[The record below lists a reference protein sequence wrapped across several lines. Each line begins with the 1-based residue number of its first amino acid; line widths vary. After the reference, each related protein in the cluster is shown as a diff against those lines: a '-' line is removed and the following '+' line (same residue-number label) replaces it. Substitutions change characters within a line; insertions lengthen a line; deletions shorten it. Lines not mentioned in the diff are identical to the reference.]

1 MFEKLTRFET
11 NDQTDP
17 GTAYYKNTYD
27 QVKAA
32 IYEVAKQLGMKVKSH
47 NNDHKEF
54 LLVRQS
60 VEVMVTAYSI
70 TIMETAVDIVV
81 MTPLLKPGKK
91 VAATFFNAMKSHLRV
106 K

>member
-11 NDQTDP
+11 SDRTTP
-17 GTAYYKNTYD
+17 GTAYYRNTYE

-32 IYEVAKQLGMKVKSH
+32 IYSAAKEMGMDVKSH

-54 LLVRQS
+54 LLKRGN
-60 VEVMVTAYSI
+60 VEIIITAFSI
-70 TIMETAVDIVV
+70 TIMETAIDLVV
-81 MTPLLKPGKK
+81 ITSLLTSGKK
-91 VAATFFNAMKSHLRV
+91 VAEKFFNVMRKHTQP